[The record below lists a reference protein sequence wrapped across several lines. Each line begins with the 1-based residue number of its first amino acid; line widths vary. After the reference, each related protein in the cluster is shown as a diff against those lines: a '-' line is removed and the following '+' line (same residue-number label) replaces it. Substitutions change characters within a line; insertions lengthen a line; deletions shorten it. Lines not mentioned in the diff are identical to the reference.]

1 MDGNG
6 RWAQRKGQ
14 PRISGHRRGVDAAR
28 QATTL
33 CAQAG
38 VSYLTLFAFS
48 SENWRRPD
56 EEVSFLK
63 TLLVTSLESEFERLH
78 ANNIRLKIIGEVAPF
93 GARLEKQVA
102 EAENLTASNTGLV
115 LTIALNYGARW
126 DIANAARQIA
136 SGVLDGKWTESE
148 IDEGLL
154 ARHLSTAD
162 LPDPDLFIRTGGEL
176 RLSNFLLWQLAY
188 TELYFTETLWPDFGE
203 DLFNEALSAYGRRQ
217 RRYGQTGD
225 QIAKGAG

>member
-1 MDGNG
+1 
-6 RWAQRKGQ
+6 
-14 PRISGHRRGVDAAR
+14 
-28 QATTL
+28 
-33 CAQAG
+33 
-38 VSYLTLFAFS
+38 
-48 SENWRRPD
+48 
-56 EEVSFLK
+56 
-63 TLLVTSLESEFERLH
+63 
-78 ANNIRLKIIGEVAPF
+78 
-93 GARLEKQVA
+93 
-102 EAENLTASNTGLV
+102 V

-136 SGVLDGKWTESE
+136 SGVLDGKWAESE